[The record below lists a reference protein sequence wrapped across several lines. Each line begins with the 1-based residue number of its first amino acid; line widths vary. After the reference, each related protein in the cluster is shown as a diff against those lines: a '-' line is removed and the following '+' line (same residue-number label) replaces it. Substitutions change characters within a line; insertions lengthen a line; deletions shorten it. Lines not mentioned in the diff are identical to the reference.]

1 MFEEVGKEIGNKVGQ
16 TIEVDKRSWQ
26 DDQAKFMRIKVG
38 LPIDNSLRRGGGI
51 LLMWK
56 GKGLGSRSSTNNYP
70 PLALP
75 MELWGMT
82 TSTTK

>member
-1 MFEEVGKEIGNKVGQ
+1 
-16 TIEVDKRSWQ
+16 
-26 DDQAKFMRIKVG
+26 
-38 LPIDNSLRRGGGI
+38 
-51 LLMWK
+51 MWK

-82 TSTTK
+82 TSTAK